1 MRCVVVSE
9 LGPMLDCPTLRL
21 LAVCGRWMVARPTD
35 SLLLRCSEG
44 KAKRPVITSR
54 GFAFLFKDAHTQ
66 VWDYVISLL
75 ETVGVSPLS
84 AFWALLFVDAVL

>member
-1 MRCVVVSE
+1 LC
-9 LGPMLDCPTLRL
+9 
-21 LAVCGRWMVARPTD
+21 
-35 SLLLRCSEG
+35 CSEG

-75 ETVGVSPLS
+75 ETVGVSPHSVSLAS
-84 AFWALLFVDAVL
+84 LNLRCFLAFLHA